1 MKRSLNVGYAGVEN
15 PLFTKPNN
23 AMYLGDAKKSTDK
36 LVQLLG
42 EVQDKQVHAKE
53 KGDDIEAQK
62 VKEVDTFALEIPK
75 LQEDAFL
82 KVGVVKEVDEGERKV
97 SIVPE
102 GAKRLLKAGIQVY
115 VQSGAGVGADFYDT
129 EYEKCGAKICKSAQ
143 EIFDLVDIVIKIREP
158 TVNPTTGKHEI
169 DMVGKGKNLIC
180 FVGPRTAEGKVL
192 LEMAKEAGVNLLA
205 VDAIP
210 RISRAQ
216 ALDVL
221 SSQAKIAGYRAV
233 IQAASMYQ
241 KFLNGETTAA
251 GSFPPSKVLVIG
263 AGVAGLAAIGAGK
276 NLGAIVRAFDT
287 RMECKD
293 QVEVSFRRMSR
304 SELHTRLP
312 YRFEPF
318 FSLSVENSLF
328 WISAKMVEML
338 LGTRR

>member
-36 LVQLLG
+36 LVELLG
-42 EVQDKQVHAKE
+42 DVENAKVLSKE
-53 KGDDIEAQK
+53 NGDVEAQK
-62 VKEVDTFALEIPK
+62 EKQVDTFATEIPK

-82 KVGVVKEVDEGERKV
+82 KVGVLKEADEGERKV
-97 SIVPE
+97 AVVPE

-115 VQSGAGVGADFYDT
+115 VETRAGEGGDFYNSD
-129 EYEKCGAKICKSAQ
+129 YENAGAKVLNTAQ
-143 EIFDLVDIVIKIREP
+143 EICDTVEIVIKIREP
-158 TVNPTTGKHEI
+158 TLNPTTGKHEI
-169 DMVGKGKNLIC
+169 DMVGKGKSLIS

-192 LEMAKEAGVNLLA
+192 MDKAKAAGVNLLA

-251 GSFPPSKVLVIG
+251 GSFPPSKILVIG

-293 QVEVSFRRMSR
+293 QVEVSNFEFGVCAHAR
-304 SELHTRLP
+304 SNFLNKK
-312 YRFEPF
+312 YPF
-318 FSLSVENSLF
+318 LASYTVS
-328 WISAKMVEML
+328 W
-338 LGTRR
+338 G